1 MRREAIALTFAFGF
15 PSAAA
20 AIYFVVLGGPPTADA
35 GNRAMQVAYGTAKT
49 IQFSFPIVYLLLV
62 EPSAFR
68 TLRLTRQGVR
78 LGILFGLLVG
88 IVIAAV
94 EPTVLPVWFS
104 ELPKNVRRK
113 VAEFGVSQPARY
125 AMLAT
130 FLSVVHSFLE
140 EYYWR
145 WFLFGRLRKLVSF
158 RVAAVI
164 SGVGFM
170 GHHVFVLCEY
180 LPEQF
185 WSGVVPFS
193 FAIAIGGIVWAWLY
207 ERTGSLLGPWISHF
221 LVDAALMWVGYRMV
235 FSGS

>member
-1 MRREAIALTFAFGF
+1 MMRETIALLFAFIF

-20 AIYFVVLGGPPTADA
+20 AVYFVALGGPPSADG
-35 GNRAMQVAYGTAKT
+35 GNRAMQIAYGTAKT
-49 IQFSFPIVYLLLV
+49 IQFTFPIVYLLLV

-68 TLRLTRQGVR
+68 TLRLTRQGLG

-94 EPTVLPVWFS
+94 EPTILPVWFS

-113 VAEFGVSQPARY
+113 VTEFGVNQPMRY
-125 AMLAT
+125 AILAA

-145 WFLFGRLRKLVSF
+145 WFVFGRLRRLVSF

-164 SGVGFM
+164 SGIGFM

-180 LPEQF
+180 LPERF
-185 WSGVVPFS
+185 WGGVVPFS
-193 FAIAIGGIVWAWLY
+193 FAIAVGGIVWGWLY
-207 ERTGSLLGPWISHF
+207 ERTGSLLAPWISHF
-221 LVDAALMWVGYRMV
+221 LVDAALMWVGYRIV
-235 FSGS
+235 FQP